1 MNGRRAI
8 PLLLLL
14 LASPGGV
21 FAQGQ
26 PPQPPP
32 PEEPVFDP
40 YHAEKSIEIG
50 EHYMKKGNYDAA
62 IDRFQLAVRYKPG
75 FAKPYRLMGEAY
87 EKKGEKAEAVKAY
100 RKYLEILP
108 SAEDAPKIK
117 KRIEKLSKQLERT
130 ARRRSG

>member
-14 LASPGGV
+14 LVSPGGV

-26 PPQPPP
+26 QPPP
-32 PEEPVFDP
+32 PPKEPVFDP

-62 IDRFQLAVRYKPG
+62 IDRFQDAVRYKPG

-87 EKKGEKAEAVKAY
+87 EKKGERAEAVKAY
-100 RKYLEILP
+100 EKYLEIVP
-108 SAEDAPKIK
+108 SADDAPKVRKRIK
-117 KRIEKLSKQLERT
+117 KLKQQLEGA